1 MSSSREFI
9 TGLGGAEGLLL
20 IQCDNG
26 ERNFNLIAC
35 CRYLVGDTRRR
46 TLEDFRALEESV
58 KPVHVIFVIQLPK
71 IAGGCQHFVGFQ
83 GGMWQ
88 SVHIDELLE
97 SSEQLPQI
105 EQLVNR
111 SVSDLF
117 QTADTSRRGDIEEMD
132 VDRRGDDIQDMD
144 VDTNLTSERN
154 ELLAENPEV
163 NSNDIFMKRNLQ
175 NTFCCFACILFYKQ
189 DYVR

>member
-1 MSSSREFI
+1 MDSYPFFLPSSREFI

-97 SSEQLPQI
+97 SNEQLPQI

-117 QTADTSRRGDIEEMD
+117 QTTDFARRGNIEEMD
-132 VDRRGDDIQDMD
+132 VDRRCDDIQEMD
-144 VDTNLTSERN
+144 VDANLTREESG
-154 ELLAENPEV
+154 LLAPNPEV
-163 NSNDIFMKRNLQ
+163 NSKDIFKKKNLQ
-175 NTFCCFACILFYKQ
+175 K
-189 DYVR
+189 